1 MAESSSEKN
10 VPVSS
15 PGRHAARFTVRG
27 VVQGV
32 GFRPFVY
39 RIAHETKLDGW
50 VVNSSRGVI
59 VECEGT
65 VDQLRAF
72 ERALDRE
79 APPLARIDSIER
91 DELEV
96 QGFEGFEIRKSE
108 ADANEMTLICPDVAV
123 CPDCLREFLDETDRR
138 HHYPFIN
145 CTNCGPRFSII
156 EETPYDRPK
165 TSMKSFPMCPDCL
178 REYEDPLDRRFHAQ
192 PNACPVC
199 GPSLELVA
207 PRDAASEASELL
219 LGRSYLRMPDDVAA
233 SDEAARTRWLLR
245 HGAIVGVRGLGG
257 FHIAASASI
266 GTTVR
271 ALREKKNRP
280 AKPFAIMC
288 RSLDVARQLVH
299 LDPIEEQALTSPW
312 SPIVLLRRR
321 KDATRALASNVAPN
335 NSYLGVML
343 PYAPLHHLLFDDEL
357 EVLVMTSANVSGEP
371 IIADVETALDRLAGI
386 TRTFLTHDRDIVNRN
401 DDSIVYVEVGR
412 PLMSR
417 RSRGYAPYPIDL
429 REPELAGDAAGDDGD
444 GRDGAGDGAA
454 GGGRAGDDG
463 DGRATSV
470 PTVLAAGTELK
481 NSFTLLDGSRAYVS
495 QHIGDM
501 ENQATLEFYE
511 EMLERFLR
519 WFRLTP
525 GVVAHDL
532 HPDYLATRFARRYA
546 DEHDVP
552 LVGVQHH
559 HAHIA
564 SVMGENGVTAPVIG
578 LALDGT
584 GYGTDGT
591 IWGCEFMLA
600 DRGDFERAGH
610 LAYVPLPGGDAAVR
624 HPYRVALSH
633 LHAAGEADS
642 AEWGRRL
649 FPLVDAGEID
659 LVAQQIAKRVN
670 CIDTSSAGRLFDAV
684 SALLGV
690 CTEISYE
697 AQAAIELESL
707 IDRSS
712 ASVNGGP
719 YYPFSL
725 DPGRDEQGRE
735 RGFVVDAGPAILAVL
750 ADVAA
755 GTDRAVIAEAF
766 HNTVARFSFEAAR
779 WISQVSGITTVALAG
794 GVFQNRYLLVSLVEL
809 LERGGFRVLLNR
821 EVPTNDGGVSLGQA
835 VVGGERARRGLE

>member
-1 MAESSSEKN
+1 MAGRTPHPMAPES
-10 VPVSS
+10 P
-15 PGRHAARFTVRG
+15 PGKHAARFGVRG

-39 RIAHETKLDGW
+39 RIAHELGLAGW
-50 VVNSSRGVI
+50 VVNSSRGVV

-65 VDQLRAF
+65 FDQLRAF
-72 ERALDRE
+72 ERALDDQ

-91 DELEV
+91 EEIEV
-96 QGFEGFEIRKSE
+96 RGFPGFEIRASE
-108 ADANEMTLICPDVAV
+108 ADASEMTLICPDVAV
-123 CPDCLREFLDETDRR
+123 CPDCLREFLDAGDRR

-165 TSMKSFPMCPDCL
+165 TSMKRFPMCPDCR

-199 GPSLELVA
+199 GPSLTLIA
-207 PRDAASEASELL
+207 PRDAKTQASELL
-219 LGRSYLRMPDDVAA
+219 LGRSYLRMPEDVAG
-233 SDEAARTRWLLR
+233 SDEAARTRWLLK

-257 FHIAASASI
+257 FHIAANAELGS
-266 GTTVR
+266 TVR

-288 RSLDVARQLVH
+288 RSLEVARRLVRI
-299 LDPIEEQALTSPW
+299 DPNEEDALTSPW

-321 KDATRALASNVAPN
+321 KDAARALASGVAPN
-335 NSYLGVML
+335 NGYLGVML

-371 IIADVETALDRLAGI
+371 IIADVETALARLDGI
-386 TRTFLTHDRDIVNRN
+386 TRTHLTHDRDIVNRN

-429 REPELAGDAAGDDGD
+429 PEPEEEGVAASSE
-444 GRDGAGDGAA
+444 A
-454 GGGRAGDDG
+454 
-463 DGRATSV
+463 
-470 PTVLAAGTELK
+470 PTVLATGTELK
-481 NSFTLLDGSRAYVS
+481 NTFTLLDGSRAYVS

-511 EMLERFLR
+511 EMLERFVR
-519 WFRLTP
+519 WFRLDP

-546 DEHDVP
+546 SERGVP

-564 SVMGENGVTAPVIG
+564 SVMAENGVTAPVIG

-584 GYGTDGT
+584 GYGTDET

-600 DRGDFERAGH
+600 DRADFERAGH
-610 LAYVPLPGGDAAVR
+610 LKYVPLPGGDAAVK

-633 LHAAGEADS
+633 LHAAGEEGV
-642 AEWGRRL
+642 AEWGAKL
-649 FPLVDAGEID
+649 FPLVDESEIK
-659 LVAQQIAKRVN
+659 LVTQQIEKRVN
-670 CIDTSSAGRLFDAV
+670 CIDTSSAGRLFDAA

-690 CTEISYE
+690 CAEISYE

-707 IDRSS
+707 VDRST
-712 ASVNGGP
+712 ASVMTGP
-719 YYPFSL
+719 HYPFEL
-725 DPGRDEQGRE
+725 GPGHTEDGRE
-735 RGFVVDAGPAILAVL
+735 RGFVIDAGPAVL
-750 ADVAA
+750 GLLGDVAS
-755 GTDRAVIAEAF
+755 GTDRRVIAEAF

-779 WISQVSGITTVALAG
+779 WIAQVSGITTVALSG
-794 GVFQNRYLLVSLVEL
+794 GVFQNRYLLASLVEL

>member
-1 MAESSSEKN
+1 MRPDMTASETARQ
-10 VPVSS
+10 
-15 PGRHAARFTVRG
+15 GARFTVRG

-39 RIAHETKLDGW
+39 RVAHELELDGW
-50 VVNSSRGVI
+50 VVNSSRGVV

-65 VDQLRAF
+65 GRQLRAF
-72 ERALDRE
+72 ERALDTQ

-91 DELEV
+91 EEIGLQDLA
-96 QGFEGFEIRKSE
+96 GFEIRASE
-108 ADANEMTLICPDVAV
+108 ADRDEMTLICPDVAV
-123 CPDCLREFLDETDRR
+123 CDDCLREFLDPSDRR
-138 HHYPFIN
+138 HRYPFIN

-165 TSMKSFPMCPDCL
+165 TSMKRFPMCPECG
-178 REYEDPLDRRFHAQ
+178 REYADPLDRRFHAQ

-199 GPSLELVA
+199 GPSLELIT
-207 PRDAASEASELL
+207 PREDGREGSELL

-233 SDEAARTRWLLR
+233 SDEAARTRWLLK
-245 HGAIVGVRGLGG
+245 HGGIVGVRGLGG
-257 FHIAASASI
+257 FHIAANAEL
-266 GTTVR
+266 GATVR
-271 ALREKKNRP
+271 ALREKKDRP

-288 RSLDVARQLVH
+288 RSLAVARQLVEI
-299 LDPIEEQALTSPW
+299 DPNEEQALTSPW

-321 KDATRALASNVAPN
+321 RDAERALAANVAPN
-335 NSYLGVML
+335 NAYLGVML
-343 PYAPLHHLLFDDEL
+343 PYAPVHHLLFDDDL

-371 IIADVETALDRLAGI
+371 IIADVGTALERLGGI
-386 TRTFLTHDRDIVNRN
+386 TRTHLTHDRDIVNRS
-401 DDSIVYVEVGR
+401 DDSIVFVEVGR
-412 PLMSR
+412 TNMSR

-429 REPELAGDAAGDDGD
+429 PEGDEASSEHAASSEVSGGGEQDAASAPDA
-444 GRDGAGDGAA
+444 R
-454 GGGRAGDDG
+454 RADH
-463 DGRATSV
+463 V
-470 PTVLAAGTELK
+470 TVLAAGTELK
-481 NSFTLLDGSRAYVS
+481 NTFTLLDGSRAYVS

-501 ENQATLEFYE
+501 ENQATLDFYE

-532 HPDYLATRFARRYA
+532 HPDYLATRFAKRFAEERG
-546 DEHDVP
+546 VP

-564 SVMGENGVTAPVIG
+564 AVMAENGVTAPVIG

-584 GYGTDGT
+584 GYGTDGA

-600 DRGDFERAGH
+600 ERGDFERAGH
-610 LAYVPLPGGDAAVR
+610 LKYIPLPGGDAAIR

-633 LHAAGEADS
+633 LHAAGEVGFAD
-642 AEWGRRL
+642 WGRKL
-649 FPLVDAGEID
+649 FPLVDESEVN
-659 LVAQQIAKRVN
+659 LVAQQIEKRVN

-690 CTEISYE
+690 CAEITYE

-707 IDRSS
+707 IDRRT
-712 ASVNGGP
+712 ASVTEGP
-719 YYPFSL
+719 YYPFEL
-725 DPGRDEQGRE
+725 GPGNTADGRE
-735 RGFVVDAGPAILAVL
+735 RGFVIDAGPAVLAVL
-750 ADVAA
+750 GDVAM
-755 GTDRAVIAEAF
+755 GTDRRVVAEAF

-779 WISQVSGITTVALAG
+779 WIAKVSGITTVALSG
-794 GVFQNRYLLVSLVEL
+794 GVFQNRYLLASLVEL
-809 LERGGFRVLLNR
+809 LERGGFRVLLHR

-835 VVGGERARRGLE
+835 VVGGERARGGLE

>member
-1 MAESSSEKN
+1 MPNTNIPTSE
-10 VPVSS
+10 

-39 RIAHETKLDGW
+39 RIAHELGLDGW

-59 VECEGT
+59 VECEGSI
-65 VDQLRAF
+65 DELRAF
-72 ERALDRE
+72 ERALVKE
-79 APPLARIDSIER
+79 APPLARIDSVAR
-91 DELEV
+91 DGLELR
-96 QGFEGFEIRKSE
+96 GFSGFEIRASE
-108 ADANEMTLICPDVAV
+108 ADEDEMTLICPDVAV
-123 CPDCLREFLDETDRR
+123 CSDCLAELLDESDRR

-165 TSMKSFPMCPDCL
+165 TSMKSFPMCPDCQ
-178 REYEDPLDRRFHAQ
+178 REYGDPLDRRFHAQ

-207 PRDAASEASELL
+207 PRDAATEASELL
-219 LGRSYLRMPDDVAA
+219 LGRSYLRMPPDVVD
-233 SDEAARTRWLLR
+233 SDEATRTRWLLK

-257 FHIAASASI
+257 FHIAVNAELVP
-266 GTTVR
+266 TVR

-280 AKPFAIMC
+280 AKPFAVMC
-288 RSLDVARQLVH
+288 RSLEVARRFVKI
-299 LDPIEEQALTSPW
+299 DPIEEKALTSPW

-321 KDATRALASNVAPN
+321 KDATRALATNVAPN

-357 EVLVMTSANVSGEP
+357 DVLVVTSANVSGEP
-371 IIADVETALDRLAGI
+371 IIADVGTALERLTGI
-386 TRTFLTHDRDIVNRN
+386 TRTYLTHDRDIVNRS
-401 DDSIVYVEVGR
+401 DDSIVYIEVGR

-429 REPELAGDAAGDDGD
+429 RPPEETGPAA
-444 GRDGAGDGAA
+444 R
-454 GGGRAGDDG
+454 GGM
-463 DGRATSV
+463 
-470 PTVLAAGTELK
+470 TVLATGTELK
-481 NSFTLLDGSRAYVS
+481 NAFTLLDGDRAYVS

-511 EMLERFLR
+511 ETLERFLR

-564 SVMGENGVTAPVIG
+564 SVMAENGVTAPVIG

-584 GYGTDGT
+584 GYGPDGA
-591 IWGCEFMLA
+591 IWGCEFMVA

-610 LAYVPLPGGDAAVR
+610 LAYVALPGGDAAVR

-633 LHAAGEADS
+633 LHAAGEADP
-642 AEWGRRL
+642 AGWGRQL
-649 FPLVDAGEID
+649 FPRVDVNEID
-659 LVAQQIAKRVN
+659 LVAQQIDRGVN

-684 SALLGV
+684 AALLGV

-707 IDRSS
+707 INRAT
-712 ASVNGGP
+712 ASVTGGP
-719 YYPFSL
+719 YYPFQL
-725 DPGRDEQGRE
+725 DPESDTDGRE
-735 RGFVVDAGPAILAVL
+735 RGFVIDAGPTILGVL
-750 ADVAA
+750 GDVAA
-755 GTDRAVIAEAF
+755 GTPREVIAEAF
-766 HNTVARFSFEAAR
+766 HNTVARLSFEAAR
-779 WISQVSGITTVALAG
+779 WISQVSGLSTVALSG
-794 GVFQNRYLLVSLVEL
+794 GVFQNRYLLASLVEL
-809 LERGGFRVLLNR
+809 LERGGFRVLLNQ

-835 VVGGERARRGLE
+835 VVGGERLRRGLE